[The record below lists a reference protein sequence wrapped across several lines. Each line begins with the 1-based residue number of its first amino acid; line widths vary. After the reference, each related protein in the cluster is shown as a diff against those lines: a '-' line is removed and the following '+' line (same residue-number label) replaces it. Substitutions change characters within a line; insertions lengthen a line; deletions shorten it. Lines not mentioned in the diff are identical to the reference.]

1 MHNFSVKWR
10 KKEYLMFRKNLQ
22 GLWLTLT
29 STSAGKKKIQDLK
42 ISGIITVAI
51 LAFIFRDVST
61 IFYFK
66 RKRQRNE
73 FGENGRQNH
82 DDGKSQSRWKTSQV
96 YKKMLQVSIIEGH
109 MQWSFVLHF
118 VACQTKFI
126 LGKFRQS

>member
-1 MHNFSVKWR
+1 
-10 KKEYLMFRKNLQ
+10 MFRKNLQ

-82 DDGKSQSRWKTSQV
+82 DDGKSQSR
-96 YKKMLQVSIIEGH
+96 
-109 MQWSFVLHF
+109 
-118 VACQTKFI
+118 
-126 LGKFRQS
+126 